1 MPGRFEHGAPRL
13 AMTMLSAADRR
24 QVDELGYLV
33 LSDFV
38 PATMLEEMRE
48 RVEALW
54 AEEGD
59 DAGTEFR
66 LEPGTRRLAN
76 LVDKGDVFARMIV
89 MPGILECVE
98 AVIGSDYKLSSLNAR
113 STNPHNTEAQP
124 WHVDAGAIAD
134 ERGYWVCNTI
144 WMLDDFTSDNGATRM
159 IPRSHTWRR
168 LPAPGNRDA
177 LPDEQLVTGG
187 AGTVVVMNT
196 HMWHAGTGNRTDR
209 CRRALHGFYTR
220 GDKPQQQ
227 YQKALL
233 RAQTIGA
240 LSPAQR
246 KVLALDDPENDQLSS
261 ETTRMSGFLKD

>member
-134 ERGYWVCNTI
+134 ERGYWVTNTI

-196 HMWHAGTGNRTDR
+196 HMWHAGTGNRTER

>member
-1 MPGRFEHGAPRL
+1 
-13 AMTMLSAADRR
+13 MTMLGAAFR
-24 QVDELGYLV
+24 QQLDEFGYLV
-33 LSDFV
+33 LPDFV
-38 PATMLEEMRE
+38 PAAMLEEMRE

-59 DAGTEFR
+59 SAGSEF
-66 LEPGTRRLAN
+66 LPEPGTRRLAN

-89 MPGILECVE
+89 MPGILECIE
-98 AVIGSDYKLSSLNAR
+98 SVIGPEYKLSSLNAR
-113 STNPHNTEAQP
+113 STNPHNPEAQP

-134 ERGYWVCNTI
+134 ERGYSVCNTI
-144 WMLDDFTSDNGATRM
+144 WMLDDFTPDNGATRM

-168 LPAPGNRDA
+168 LPPPGNRDA
-177 LPDEQLVTGG
+177 RPDEQLVTGR

-233 RAQTIGA
+233 RQQTVAG
-240 LSPAQR
+240 LSPVQR
-246 KVLALDDPENDQLSS
+246 KVLALDDPENDRLSS
-261 ETTRMSGFLKD
+261 ETTRMSGFLKA

>member
-1 MPGRFEHGAPRL
+1 
-13 AMTMLSAADRR
+13 MTILSTADRR
-24 QVDELGYLV
+24 QLDDLGYLV
-33 LSDFV
+33 LPDFV

-89 MPGILECVE
+89 MLGILECIE
-98 AVIGSDYKLSSLNAR
+98 AVIGPDYKLSSLNAR
-113 STNPHNTEAQP
+113 STNPHNPEAQP

-144 WMLDDFTSDNGATRM
+144 WMLDDFTPDNGATRM
-159 IPRSHTWRR
+159 IPRSHTWGR
-168 LPAPGNRDA
+168 LPEAGNKDT
-177 LPDEQLVTGG
+177 LPDEQLVTGR
-187 AGTVVVMNT
+187 AGSVVVMNT

-233 RAQTIGA
+233 RAQTIAA
-240 LSPAQR
+240 LSPVQR
-246 KVLALDDPENDQLSS
+246 KILALDNPENDHLSS

>member
-1 MPGRFEHGAPRL
+1 
-13 AMTMLSAADRR
+13 MTMLSAADRR